1 MYLLDCS
8 NCLPKLNM
16 GLISDLRYLNFK
28 VQSSLLNVSV
38 GPKKM
43 MNIGLGL
50 YAHFFHYIYRS
61 FPYSQLILLRL
72 HSSNRLMICK
82 NIKKLNNKKIKI
94 NK

>member
-50 YAHFFHYIYRS
+50 YAHFFHYI
-61 FPYSQLILLRL
+61 
-72 HSSNRLMICK
+72 
-82 NIKKLNNKKIKI
+82 
-94 NK
+94 